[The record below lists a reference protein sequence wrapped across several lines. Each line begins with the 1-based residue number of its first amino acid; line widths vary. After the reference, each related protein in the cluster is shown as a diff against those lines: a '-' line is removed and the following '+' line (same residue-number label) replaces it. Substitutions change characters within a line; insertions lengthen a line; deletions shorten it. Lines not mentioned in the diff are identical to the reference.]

1 MPSYLGNRSHAQ
13 GWGSTG
19 WLAGRQASK
28 ARVSRPEVVLVLGVA
43 P

>member
-13 GWGSTG
+13 GWGSV
-19 WLAGRQASK
+19 GRQASR